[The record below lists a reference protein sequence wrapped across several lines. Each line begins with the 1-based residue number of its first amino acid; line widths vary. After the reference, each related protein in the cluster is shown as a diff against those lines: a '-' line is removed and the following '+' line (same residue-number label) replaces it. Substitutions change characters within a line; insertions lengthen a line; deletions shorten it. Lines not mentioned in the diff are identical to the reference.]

1 MSSTAPVS
9 SLSIPRVSLAAQV
22 VDIIAREIAAGRW
35 NTGLPS
41 ERELCAQLQVSRT
54 TIRAALAE
62 MERRGQLCRGPHRRL
77 QPARG
82 RRASN
87 AVRSTQVLVLA
98 PLGFDQ
104 FGRFEL
110 IWLDALREQLAAHS
124 VTLHFLHRPRA
135 FGLHPQRLLA
145 DLVAQHPGAAW
156 MLLRSSRVMQEWFEQ
171 EKVPAVIA
179 GSRHDGVKLPGV
191 EIDVE
196 AVGRHAGH
204 YLSGKGHRRLAFF
217 IEPAP
222 TAGPR
227 LSEEGFRNAAR
238 SAESV
243 EVVHHGV
250 TRAEFLRAFIRR
262 LSAEHPPTGLLI
274 DRSTHALTA
283 LTWLLRQ
290 GIHWP
295 GNFALLSRE
304 DTSSFEHTTPA
315 ISSYRFDPALFARK
329 ATRLLL
335 SLLSGGP
342 LLGAPHRV
350 QAKLMRRETA

>member
-1 MSSTAPVS
+1 
-9 SLSIPRVSLAAQV
+9 V
-22 VDIIAREIAAGRW
+22 VDTIAREVAAGRW

-41 ERELCAQLQVSRT
+41 ERELCMQLQVSRT

-62 MERRGQLCRGPHRRL
+62 MERRGQLSRGQRRRL
-77 QPARG
+77 QPAKRRG
-82 RRASN
+82 AAN
-87 AVRSTQVLVLA
+87 AARHAEVIVLA

-110 IWLDALREQLAAHS
+110 IWLDALREQLAGHT
-124 VTLHFLHRPRA
+124 VTLQFLHRPRA
-135 FGLHPQRLLA
+135 FGRHPQRLLA
-145 DLVAQHPGAAW
+145 ELVAQHPGAAW
-156 MLLRSSRVMQEWFEQ
+156 MLLRSSRAMQEWFEQ
-171 EKVPAVIA
+171 ERVPAVVA

-196 AVGRHAGH
+196 AAARHAAH
-204 YLSGKGHRRLAFF
+204 YLAGKGHRRLAFF

-227 LSEEGFRNAAR
+227 LSEEGFREVAR
-238 SAESV
+238 GAESV

-250 TRAEFLRAFIRR
+250 TRAEFLRAFTRR
-262 LSAEHPPTGLLI
+262 LSADQPPTGLLI

-295 GNFALLSRE
+295 GKFALLSRE
-304 DTSSFEHTTPA
+304 DTSSLEHTTPA

-350 QAKLMRRETA
+350 QPKLMRRETA